1 MKRGVF
7 VGLISTLLSFPL
19 HASAATSI
27 SGPQGQTLTVA
38 TTQFKSDSKVTVV
51 GKGFDETI
59 GIYLAYCVL
68 PKKGQAPTPCGGGAD
83 IQGVK
88 EASFWI
94 SSNPPA
100 YGVGLAIPFQ
110 AGGRFKEQVAV
121 TKKIGKFDCTKVKC
135 AITVRSDHL
144 HEGDRTHDLYIPIT
158 FTRK

>member
-1 MKRGVF
+1 MNLSVII
-7 VGLISTLLSFPL
+7 VIIASLLSLPVTSF
-19 HASAATSI
+19 AATSFI
-27 SGPQGQTLTVA
+27 GPDGQSLTVA
-38 TTQFKSDSKVTVV
+38 TSTVKNDGKVTVI

-100 YGVGLAIPFQ
+100 YGVGLAVPFQ

-121 TKKIGKFDCTKVKC
+121 TKKIGKFDCTQVKC

-144 HEGDRTHDLYIPIT
+144 HEGDRTHDLFIPIT

>member
-1 MKRGVF
+1 MKRGIL
-7 VGLISTLLSFPL
+7 VGLISAILSFPL
-19 HASAATSI
+19 HAYAATSI

-38 TTQFKSDSKVTVV
+38 TAQFKSDSKVTVV

-110 AGGRFKEQVAV
+110 AGGRFKEQLAV

-144 HEGDRTHDLYIPIT
+144 HEGDRTHDLFIPIT

>member
-1 MKRGVF
+1 MKRCAI
-7 VGLISTLLSFPL
+7 VGLIAMSLSAPL
-19 HASAATSI
+19 TAHAATSI
-27 SGPQGQTLTVA
+27 SGPEGQSLTVA
-38 TTQFKSDSKVTVV
+38 TTQFKNNSKVNVI

-100 YGVGLAIPFQ
+100 YGAGLAIPFQ
-110 AGGRFKEQVAV
+110 AGGRFTQQVAI

-144 HEGDRTHDLYIPIT
+144 HEGDRTHDLFIPIT

>member
-1 MKRGVF
+1 MKRIVFIGV
-7 VGLISTLLSFPL
+7 IASLLSFPL
-19 HASAATSI
+19 TSFAATSI
-27 SGPQGQTLTVA
+27 NGPDGQSLTV
-38 TTQFKSDSKVTVV
+38 TSSQVKNDTKVTVT

-68 PKKGQAPTPCGGGAD
+68 PKKGAAPTPCGGGAD

-100 YGVGLAIPFQ
+100 YGAGLAIAFQ
-110 AGGRFKEQVAV
+110 PGGRFKEQVAV
-121 TKKIGKFDCTKVKC
+121 TKKIGNFDCTKVRC

-144 HEGDRTHDLYIPIT
+144 HEGDRTHDLFIPIS

>member
-1 MKRGVF
+1 MKKALFTALVTT
-7 VGLISTLLSFPL
+7 VVSFPL
-19 HASAATSI
+19 AAHAGTSATGSAGQSLTIATS
-27 SGPQGQTLTVA
+27 QL
-38 TTQFKSDSKVTVV
+38 KSDTKVTVI

-68 PKKGQAPTPCGGGAD
+68 PKKGKAPTPCGGGAD

-100 YGVGLAIPFQ
+100 YGAGLAIPFQ
-110 AGGRFKEQVAV
+110 PGGRFKEQVAV
-121 TKKIGKFDCTKVKC
+121 TKRIGKFDCTKVKC

-144 HEGDRTHDLYIPIT
+144 HEGDRTHDLYLPIT

>member
-1 MKRGVF
+1 MKRGIL
-7 VGLISTLLSFPL
+7 VGLISAILSFPL
-19 HASAATSI
+19 HAYAATSI

-38 TTQFKSDSKVTVV
+38 TAQFKSDSKVTVV

-110 AGGRFKEQVAV
+110 AGGRFKEQLAV

-144 HEGDRTHDLYIPIT
+144 HEGDRTHDLFIPIT
-158 FTRK
+158 FIRK